1 MGMWSLS
8 CSLKISYCINLMYF
22 PSYLNK
28 FILKT
33 KQQKRNVWNQVETKN
48 IQNQKINK

>member
-8 CSLKISYCINLMYF
+8 CSLKMSYCLSLMYF

-33 KQQKRNVWNQVETKN
+33 KQQKRNVQNQVETK
-48 IQNQKINK
+48 KHSKPKNK